1 MFAPKNHP
9 ETLRIVTG
17 KSKPVSTSKIQS
29 ALQEQWDLFNS
40 SVSKSGI
47 ENEAAKKS
55 SPLGVQ
61 SSFQHWDPFPISI
74 KSAKG
79 AWMEDVD
86 GRKVLDLSM
95 GFGAMLAGH
104 LNPDVVRE
112 LQSSLEVGTLFVTP
126 SPISTDA
133 AERICKRFGLDLVRF
148 TNSGT
153 EATMYA
159 VRTAR
164 AYTGRNGIVKIEGG
178 YHGSYDPL
186 MVSSKP
192 AIDAAGDAHLPNSV

>member
-9 ETLRIVTG
+9 ETLRILTG
-17 KSKPVSTSKIQS
+17 KSKPVPQSKIES
-29 ALQEQWDLFNS
+29 ALQEQWELFNS
-40 SVSKSGI
+40 SHKRSGS
-47 ENEAAKKS
+47 ENIIAKKS
-55 SPLGVQ
+55 TPLGVQ

-104 LNPDVVRE
+104 LNPTVVDE
-112 LQSSLEVGTLFVTP
+112 VKKMLEIGMLFVTP
-126 SPISTDA
+126 SPLTRDA
-133 AERICKRFGLDLVRF
+133 AERMCLRFGIDQIRF

-153 EATMYA
+153 ESTMYA
-159 VRTAR
+159 IRTAR
-164 AYTGRNGIVKIEGG
+164 GYTGREGVVKLEGG
-178 YHGSYDPL
+178 YH
-186 MVSSKP
+186 
-192 AIDAAGDAHLPNSV
+192 